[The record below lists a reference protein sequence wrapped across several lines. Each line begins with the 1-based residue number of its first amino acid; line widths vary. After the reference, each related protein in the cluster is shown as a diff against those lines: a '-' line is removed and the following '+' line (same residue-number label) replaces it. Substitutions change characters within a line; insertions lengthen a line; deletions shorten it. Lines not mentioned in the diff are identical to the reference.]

1 MDIDAGKEEMS
12 ELRANIEDAK
22 NDIIPWRTLVS
33 ITKIYSSTLERS
45 NQLNSILLGE
55 MKSYKER
62 EENDLKKSIQSAPKM
77 DTANAGIT
85 DDDEVSELKANID
98 DAKNDIIPWRTLVS
112 ITKIYSSNLERSNQL
127 NSILL
132 EELKGYKER
141 GNDLK
146 KGKEK
151 IIESKPANN
160 EEPTLDLILEEDEL
174 EKSKEIITPTII
186 AKEIVETKTVEV
198 EPNKHKEMEAP
209 VKSIEKLHLEEDPLD
224 KPKSKEIT
232 PTPIATSEIVEPKSV
247 VVEAPLEKPS
257 KLDLNSTEENQLEKS
272 KEIIPIA
279 NEIVE
284 SKPVEE
290 SANQVLEEPNTN
302 ETDTTKE
309 FVESKTMEKALLEK
323 EVNLDLGVTNMVD
336 NEEPLEKMETD
347 PMLLLELTM
356 EEDDDEPALEK
367 KENDEDPMEKLEKDR
382 LEELKNISLEKLAKN
397 AQEDEVIDVILD
409 KDNGSSDKSKFFLQL
424 SRISTII
431 FNIDS

>member
-1 MDIDAGKEEMS
+1 MDIDAGKEEMT

-22 NDIIPWRTLVS
+22 NNIIPWRTLVS
-33 ITKIYSSTLERS
+33 ITKIYSSTLGRS

-62 EENDLKKSIQSAPKM
+62 EESDLKKSIQSAPKM

-85 DDDEVSELKANID
+85 DDDEVSELRANID

-146 KGKEK
+146 KGKE

-174 EKSKEIITPTII
+174 EKSNEITPTII

-198 EPNKHKEMEAP
+198 EPNK
-209 VKSIEKLHLEEDPLD
+209 DPLD
-224 KPKSKEIT
+224 KQKSKEIT

-257 KLDLNSTEENQLEKS
+257 KLDPNRTEENQLEKS

-290 SANQVLEEPNTN
+290 SANQVLEETNTN
-302 ETDTTKE
+302 EIDSTKE
-309 FVESKTMEKALLEK
+309 FVESETVEKALLEK
-323 EVNLDLGVTNMVD
+323 EVNLDLEVTNMDD

-356 EEDDDEPALEK
+356 EEDDDEPVLAK
-367 KENDEDPMEKLEKDR
+367 MKENDDDPMEKLEKDR
-382 LEELKNISLEKLAKN
+382 LEELKNISLEKLAQN
-397 AQEDEVIDVILD
+397 AQEDEVIDVTLD
-409 KDNGSSDKSKFFLQL
+409 KENDFSDKSKFSLQL
-424 SRISTII
+424 
-431 FNIDS
+431 F

>member
-22 NDIIPWRTLVS
+22 NNIIPWRTLVS

-141 GNDLK
+141 ETENDLK
-146 KGKEK
+146 KGKE

-174 EKSKEIITPTII
+174 EKSNEIITPTSI
-186 AKEIVETKTVEV
+186 AKEIVESKTVEV
-198 EPNKHKEMEAP
+198 EP
-209 VKSIEKLHLEEDPLD
+209 
-224 KPKSKEIT
+224 KEIT
-232 PTPIATSEIVEPKSV
+232 PTPITTSEIVEPKSV
-247 VVEAPLEKPS
+247 VVEAPLEKPR
-257 KLDLNSTEENQLEKS
+257 KLDLNSTEENELEKS

-356 EEDDDEPALEK
+356 EEDDDEPALAK

-397 AQEDEVIDVILD
+397 AREDEVIDVTLD
-409 KDNGSSDKSKFFLQL
+409 KDNSSSDKSKFFLQL

>member
-1 MDIDAGKEEMS
+1 MDIDAGKEEMA
-12 ELRANIEDAK
+12 ELRANIDDAK

-33 ITKIYSSTLERS
+33 ITKIYSSTLVRS

-62 EENDLKKSIQSAPKM
+62 EENDLKKSKQSASEM

-85 DDDEVSELKANID
+85 DDDEVSELRANID

-132 EELKGYKER
+132 EELKRYKER
-141 GNDLK
+141 ETEHDLK
-146 KGKEK
+146 KGKE

-160 EEPTLDLILEEDEL
+160 EEPNLDLILEEDEL
-174 EKSKEIITPTII
+174 EKSKEITPTII
-186 AKEIVETKTVEV
+186 AKEIVESKTIEV
-198 EPNKHKEMEAP
+198 EPKEHKEMGDNKTQA
-209 VKSIEKLHLEEDPLD
+209 KSTSELEELATSDKDD
-224 KPKSKEIT
+224 KPSEAME
-232 PTPIATSEIVEPKSV
+232 TPIATSEIVEPKSV

-257 KLDLNSTEENQLEKS
+257 KLDLNNTEENQLEKS

-290 SANQVLEEPNTN
+290 SANQVLEEPKID
-302 ETDTTKE
+302 EIDSAKE
-309 FVESKTMEKALLEK
+309 FVESETVEKALLEK
-323 EVNLDLGVTNMVD
+323 EVNLDLGVTNMDD

-347 PMLLLELTM
+347 PMLLLELSM
-356 EEDDDEPALEK
+356 EEDADEPALEK

-397 AQEDEVIDVILD
+397 AQEDEVIDVTLD
-409 KDNGSSDKSKFFLQL
+409 KDNGSSDKSKFSLQL
-424 SRISTII
+424 I
-431 FNIDS
+431 